1 MMLVPNL
8 RADLRR
14 EYLGLVEID
23 QPDVLRQRHVS
34 LHLEKSGTQFKDIVR
49 LETPI
54 EFWPKTTNVDELF
67 NKRELPCIM
76 WPVHVLMCA

>member
-23 QPDVLRQRHVS
+23 QPDVLRQRHVP

-54 EFWPKTTNVDELF
+54 EFWPKTTNADELF
-67 NKRELPCIM
+67 NKRQLPCIM
-76 WPVHVLMCA
+76 Y